1 MQMSNIYEFM
11 VKNRL
16 IIFVKNPVKGE
27 VKTRLAST
35 VGDEKALDV
44 YKKLL
49 RITAE
54 EAAGVDADKLVSYSN
69 SVEEGDHFDE
79 SLFEKSVQK
88 EGNLGEKMKHAFES
102 GFREGFDRV
111 VLIGSDCP
119 QISRNLLDDA
129 FQKLGDADCVI
140 GPSDDGGYYLI
151 GLRRFLPEIFDDI
164 EWSTSSVF
172 SYTIKKLDGMDA
184 TYRLL
189 KRLNDIDTESDLNES
204 DLLL

>member
-54 EAAGVDADKLVSYSN
+54 EAAGVVADKLVSYSK

-88 EGNLGEKMKHAFES
+88 EGNLGEKMKHAFGS
-102 GFREGFDRV
+102 GFCEGFDRV

-119 QISRNLLDDA
+119 QISRDLLDDA

-151 GLRRFLPEIFDDI
+151 GLSRFLPEIFDDI

-189 KRLNDIDTESDLNES
+189 RRLNDIDTESDLNES